1 VVEDSPD
8 ETHNRIVDYL
18 LEIRNYQF
26 DWRLLVHKAYLQPF
40 RSHLSLAF
48 ASALGRGR
56 DEDRS
61 LPPAQ
66 IRTSGFTAYGS
77 YLGFWRQTAH
87 LGKDEEHEPPAAT
100 D

>member
-1 VVEDSPD
+1 LGYGKKRGSD
-8 ETHNRIVDYL
+8 
-18 LEIRNYQF
+18 F
-26 DWRLLVHKAYLQPF
+26 DVRVTAEVG
-40 RSHLSLAF
+40 
-48 ASALGRGR
+48 ASVNGRGR
-56 DEDRS
+56 DKDRS